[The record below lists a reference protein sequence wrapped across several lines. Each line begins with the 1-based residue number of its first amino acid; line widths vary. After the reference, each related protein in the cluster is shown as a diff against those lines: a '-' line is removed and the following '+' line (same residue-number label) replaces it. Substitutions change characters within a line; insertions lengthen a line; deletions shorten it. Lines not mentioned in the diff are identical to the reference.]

1 MKHCRWQLKKRP
13 TTSPA
18 SSAPM
23 VAVPSHHPTMQPW
36 RGSSTASTISLNFSR
51 RREATTIWSSAHRS
65 SVRRHSLNSQL
76 LIPLDP
82 CHFNSGVWRQEFGSL
97 LFLLKTTWLY
107 VMPSSPE
114 DTGLLYFGIFG
125 CASWIT
131 LVNHGTVVIFN
142 EIVVHPILKSGIL
155 PLLIDILLC
164 CLAILYCSLVTYL
177 RIIPCFRILFGWVD
191 FASLKIGR
199 KVTCFWRILF
209 S

>member
-107 VMPSSPE
+107 VMPSSPN
-114 DTGLLYFGIFG
+114 DTGLLYFGIPG
-125 CASWIT
+125 CSSWIT
-131 LVNHGTVVIFN
+131 LVNHGTVIFN

-177 RIIPCFRILFGWVD
+177 RIIPCFRILFGWVN

-199 KVTCFWRILF
+199 KVTCFWRIL
-209 S
+209 SS

>member
-1 MKHCRWQLKKRP
+1 MTVEEKAYHKSCFKCSHGGCAITPSNYAALEGILYCKH
-13 TTSPA
+13 
-18 SSAPM
+18 
-23 VAVPSHHPTMQPW
+23 H
-36 RGSSTASTISLNFSR
+36 F
-51 RREATTIWSSAHRS
+51 
-65 SVRRHSLNSQL
+65 SQL
-76 LIPLDP
+76 FKEKGSYNHLIKCASVKRTEAQPEQPAADSSWSVPFQQWGLKAR
-82 CHFNSGVWRQEFGSL
+82 VWKPPF
-97 LFLLKTTWLY
+97 FLLKTTWLY

-164 CLAILYCSLVTYL
+164 CLAILYCSLVTYQ
-177 RIIPCFRILFGWVD
+177 RIIPCFRILFGWVN

-199 KVTCFWRILF
+199 KVTCFWRIL
-209 S
+209 SS